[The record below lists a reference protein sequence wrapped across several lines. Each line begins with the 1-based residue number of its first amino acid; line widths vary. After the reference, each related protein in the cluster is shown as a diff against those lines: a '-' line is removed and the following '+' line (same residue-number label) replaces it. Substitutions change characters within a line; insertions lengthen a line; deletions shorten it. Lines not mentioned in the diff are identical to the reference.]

1 MTPKKKNI
9 PTTTL
14 AEVFCSCGR
23 RFSGSF
29 SVGIHPESRCRLC
42 LPSKEEPLGHVPNVL
57 IVR

>member
-23 RFSGSF
+23 WFSGSF
-29 SVGIHPESRCRLC
+29 LVGIQPKSHCRLC
-42 LPSKEEPLGHVPNVL
+42 LPSEEEPPGHIPNVP